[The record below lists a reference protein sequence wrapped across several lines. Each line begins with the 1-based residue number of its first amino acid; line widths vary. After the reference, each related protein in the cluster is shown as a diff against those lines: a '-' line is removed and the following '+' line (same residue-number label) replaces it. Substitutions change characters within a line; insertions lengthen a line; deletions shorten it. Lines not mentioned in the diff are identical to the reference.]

1 MPTPDDPIPLTRR
14 LSPAERSELR
24 KAEQAIGRAW
34 LRARFMAET
43 VAYDLAMGRDPT
55 YERDNLTEIYAA
67 YKALYDL
74 QERLGVKRM
83 YTI

>member
-1 MPTPDDPIPLTRR
+1 
-14 LSPAERSELR
+14 
-24 KAEQAIGRAW
+24 
-34 LRARFMAET
+34 MAET